1 MWGDNVLRYNIH
13 NFLVISKD
21 IKPQI
26 QKYRE
31 VHSKLI
37 FKKSHWHITFK
48 HLTTKIKKIL
58 KIARSLKNTE
68 AYYT

>member
-37 FKKSHWHITFK
+37 FKKSH
-48 HLTTKIKKIL
+48 
-58 KIARSLKNTE
+58 
-68 AYYT
+68 